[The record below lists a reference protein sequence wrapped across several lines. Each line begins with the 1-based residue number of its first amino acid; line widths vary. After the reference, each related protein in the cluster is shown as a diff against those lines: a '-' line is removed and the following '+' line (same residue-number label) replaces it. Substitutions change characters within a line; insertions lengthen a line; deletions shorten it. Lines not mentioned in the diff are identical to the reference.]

1 MDMPTYFFTTTELKN
16 FLFKNLNISGA
27 KGFVVLCL
35 LTFLIMALFEGVK
48 LVKIFF
54 ELKVKQD
61 PLTYSQTDS
70 SAEDKEGLL
79 SSLMFPADMGQIRR
93 RRMKYHF
100 LGCMSHMFNMI
111 IAYLIMLAFM
121 SYSVWVGIAITLGSV
136 VGYWVFGYVQQ
147 HMVERYRKLN
157 QLQMMSIKDHERSGV
172 GYWVFGYVQQHMV
185 ERYRK
190 LNQLQMM
197 SIKDH
202 EREEECAAINTT
214 VQPEHCHI

>member
-16 FLFKNLNISGA
+16 FLFKNLNISGV

-35 LTFLIMALFEGVK
+35 VIFFIMALFEGFK

-61 PLTYSQTDS
+61 PLTYSHTDS
-70 SAEDKEGLL
+70 SAEDREGLL

-100 LGCMSHMFNMI
+100 FGCMSHMFNMI

-121 SYSVWVGIAITLGSV
+121 SYSAWVSIAITLG
-136 VGYWVFGYVQQ
+136 
-147 HMVERYRKLN
+147 
-157 QLQMMSIKDHERSGV
+157 SGV
-172 GYWVFGYVQQHMV
+172 GYWVFGYIQQHMV
-185 ERYRK
+185 DKYKK
-190 LNQLQMM
+190 LNQLQMTTM
-197 SIKDH
+197 KDH
-202 EREEECAAINTT
+202 EREEEFSAINNP
-214 VQPEHCHI
+214 VQPEHCHM

>member
-16 FLFKNLNISGA
+16 FLFKNLNISGV

-35 LTFLIMALFEGVK
+35 VIFFIMALFEGFK

-61 PLTYSQTDS
+61 PLTYSHTDS
-70 SAEDKEGLL
+70 SAEDREGLL

-100 LGCMSHMFNMI
+100 FGCMSHMFNMI

-121 SYSVWVGIAITLGSV
+121 SYSAWVSIAITLVMHYSTS
-136 VGYWVFGYVQQ
+136 QA
-147 HMVERYRKLN
+147 
-157 QLQMMSIKDHERSGV
+157 SINLHIQSGILEIGALIMFFV
-172 GYWVFGYVQQHMV
+172 
-185 ERYRK
+185 
-190 LNQLQMM
+190 
-197 SIKDH
+197 
-202 EREEECAAINTT
+202 IN
-214 VQPEHCHI
+214 ISFKYK